1 MALKSANEL
10 ELGFFIATLLEFARD
25 PRMGGHQA
33 HNCGLV
39 SGSWDVK
46 TWPAKALAPITIG
59 RIEFD
64 SNGFRLQG
72 ADLKQAYQS
81 WCDDA
86 TSYFAKAIAKTTV
99 AEKFEP
105 VHLHLSRW

>member
-59 RIEFD
+59 RISPPYTKNYSHTRRNLFQ
-64 SNGFRLQG
+64 N
-72 ADLKQAYQS
+72 K
-81 WCDDA
+81 
-86 TSYFAKAIAKTTV
+86 
-99 AEKFEP
+99 
-105 VHLHLSRW
+105 

>member
-86 TSYFAKAIAKTTV
+86 TSHFAKAIAKTTV
-99 AEKFEP
+99 AA
-105 VHLHLSRW
+105 